1 MKTTTLLTESGPAE
15 INNPTRHFFCSC
27 PNLDLW
33 AVGRSR
39 EEAENT
45 LREEVRLLLARC
57 RDSLDG
63 VKTLT
68 GDGRA
73 KMVPE
78 EGIEPTPQFPG
89 TGF

>member
-1 MKTTTLLTESGPAE
+1 MKTTTLLTESGPEE
-15 INNPTRHFFCSC
+15 INNSTRHFFCSC

-57 RDSLDG
+57 RDSLYQPLNSG
-63 VKTLT
+63 L
-68 GDGRA
+68 
-73 KMVPE
+73 PE
-78 EGIEPTPQFPG
+78 EGIEHSRALRS